1 VIFGHGRD
9 RRRTSLLALGALF
22 GEERHRAERHLEA
35 CAACAADHASLRRTW
50 SALGEDPAREA
61 EPPVPVGALHARVV
75 ARLDE
80 AAEPRGSG
88 RAVRWGFFAAAA
100 AVAVAAFTF
109 WLAPP
114 AGDHGAGGPAER
126 VVAER
131 SPGDVAV
138 SDEAMARLERTL
150 AREHAARY
158 LSEAEAVLVH
168 VTAAP
173 RLCTR
178 RGHGVEVGEETR
190 RSRELLERRA
200 LLVEMDAPVL
210 ESARGLLEDVEG
222 ILREVAS
229 LDPCANAR
237 ELEAIREDIGR
248 RRLLM
253 KIDLMTRELQG

>member
-1 VIFGHGRD
+1 MFH
-9 RRRTSLLALGALF
+9 
-22 GEERHRAERHLEA
+22 
-35 CAACAADHASLRRTW
+35 
-50 SALGEDPAREA
+50 
-61 EPPVPVGALHARVV
+61 
-75 ARLDE
+75 
-80 AAEPRGSG
+80 
-88 RAVRWGFFAAAA
+88 
-100 AVAVAAFTF
+100 
-109 WLAPP
+109 
-114 AGDHGAGGPAER
+114 
-126 VVAER
+126 
-131 SPGDVAV
+131 
-138 SDEAMARLERTL
+138 
-150 AREHAARY
+150 
-158 LSEAEAVLVH
+158 VH

-200 LLVEMDAPVL
+200 LLVEMDAPAL

-222 ILREVAS
+222 VLREVAS

>member
-1 VIFGHGRD
+1 MIFGHGRD

-22 GEERHRAERHLEA
+22 GEERHRAERHLES
-35 CAACAADHASLRRTW
+35 CAACAADHASLRPAGRAL
-50 SALGEDPAREA
+50 SADPARDA
-61 EPPVPVGALHARVV
+61 EPPVPVGALHARVQ

-80 AAEPRGSG
+80 AEPRASV
-88 RAVRWGFFAAAA
+88 ARWGFFAAAA
-100 AVAVAAFTF
+100 AAALAAFTF
-109 WLAPP
+109 GLAPR
-114 AGDHGAGGPAER
+114 AGERGAGGPERVIAER
-126 VVAER
+126 P
-131 SPGDVAV
+131 PGDVAV
-138 SDEAMARLERTL
+138 SDDAMARLERTL

-158 LSEAEAVLVH
+158 LNEAEAVLVH

-190 RSRELLERRA
+190 RSREVLERRA
-200 LLVEMDAPVL
+200 LLVELVAPAL

-229 LDPCANAR
+229 LDPCANAH

>member
-9 RRRTSLLALGALF
+9 RRRTSLLALGALP
-22 GEERHRAERHLEA
+22 GEERLRAERHLES
-35 CAACAADHASLRRTW
+35 CAACAADHASLRQAW
-50 SALGEDPAREA
+50 SALSEDPAREA
-61 EPPVPVGALHARVV
+61 EPPVPVGALHARVQ

-80 AAEPRGSG
+80 AEPRGS
-88 RAVRWGFFAAAA
+88 AWTARWGFFAAAA
-100 AVAVAAFTF
+100 AAAVAAFTF
-109 WLAPP
+109 GLAPRV
-114 AGDHGAGGPAER
+114 AERGAGGPPERVIAER
-126 VVAER
+126 P
-131 SPGDVAV
+131 PGEVAV
-138 SDEAMARLERTL
+138 SDDAMARLDRTL

-158 LSEAEAVLVH
+158 LNEAEAVLVH

-200 LLVEMDAPVL
+200 LLVEMDAPAL